1 MTLNPPRRRILIVD
15 WELEDARRMA
25 ELLDAEG
32 FYVRVCSQP
41 RIALRHVRLAP
52 FWLCIMNSTLPGMEA
67 VDFVR
72 RLRRLR
78 PLASVLILG
87 GEIPPE
93 AADRLRAH
101 GIEMQLQKP
110 IRPEL
115 FLDVMRALV
124 RIGRSIAPVTQ
135 ADQPGLPSTGP
146 TPVKPVSSVT
156 TVIKR
161 PISA

>member
-1 MTLNPPRRRILIVD
+1 MTLKPTRRRILIVD
-15 WELEDARRMA
+15 WELEDARRTA
-25 ELLDAEG
+25 ALLESEG

-52 FWLCIMNSTLPGMEA
+52 FWLCIINSTLPGMEA

-78 PLASVLILG
+78 PLASVLVLG
-87 GEIPPE
+87 GNICPQ

-101 GIEMQLQKP
+101 GIEMQLHKP
-110 IRPEL
+110 IRSDL
-115 FLDVMRALV
+115 FLDVMRALAS
-124 RIGRSIAPVTQ
+124 IGRSIAPVTQ

-146 TPVKPVSSVT
+146 KPVNSV
-156 TVIKR
+156 
-161 PISA
+161 SAPQSFKPPVSA